1 MQLKD
6 IISSEF
12 NEVNFKDFIQN
23 TLGLKYGE
31 DSNFTKIDDNLEYK
45 KIVVDGELKDRKQIE
60 IIILKS
66 NKSVERARVKYNEIL
81 EKIVKNNTLDLALM
95 AIYNENDLSTWK
107 LSLVV
112 FDESKKLTNSKR
124 YTFELGKD
132 IPIKTALSQLSI
144 LNKNSKSEDYLE
156 AFSVEKVSKV
166 FFNEYKKLYEDICIE
181 LKPQIAYFDTIEN
194 IEFFTKKLLGRVVF
208 LYFLQKKGWLGSGEK
223 WGDGDKK
230 FLTIIILP
238 S

>member
-1 MQLKD
+1 MQLED

-12 NEVNFKDFIQN
+12 NEANFKDFIQN
-23 TLGLKYGE
+23 TLDLSCIE
-31 DSNFTKIDDNLEYK
+31 NLQFIKIDDNLEYK
-45 KIVVDGELKDRKQIE
+45 KIVVDEELKDKKQIE
-60 IIILKS
+60 IILLKS
-66 NKSVERARVKYNEIL
+66 NKSIDGTRVKYNEIL

-95 AIYNENDLSTWK
+95 AIYNENNLSTWN

-112 FDESKKLTNSKR
+112 FDESKKLTNSKK
-124 YTFELGKD
+124 YTFELGKN
-132 IPIKTALSQLSI
+132 IPIKTAFSQLST
-144 LNKNSKSEDYLE
+144 LDKNSKSEDYLE

-208 LYFLQKKGWLGSGEK
+208 LYFLQ
-223 WGDGDKK
+223 
-230 FLTIIILP
+230 
-238 S
+238 

>member
-1 MQLKD
+1 MQLED

-12 NEVNFKDFIQN
+12 NEANFKDFILN
-23 TLGLKYGE
+23 TLDLSYTE
-31 DSNFTKIDDNLEYK
+31 NLQFTKIDDNLEYK

-95 AIYNENDLSTWK
+95 AIYNENNLSTWN

-112 FDESKKLTNSKR
+112 FDESKKLTNSKK
-124 YTFELGKD
+124 YTFELGKN
-132 IPIKTALSQLSI
+132 IPSKTAFSQLSTLDI
-144 LNKNSKSEDYLE
+144 NSNLKDYLE
-156 AFSVEKVSKV
+156 AFSVEKVSKD

-208 LYFLQKKGWLGSGEK
+208 LYFLQKKVG
-223 WGDGDKK
+223 
-230 FLTIIILP
+230 
-238 S
+238 